1 MRKVVYGGACSL
13 DGFLA
18 GPAGELDWLHFSK
31 DVAAEMQA
39 RWATVDTLVFG
50 RKTWEDAVAR
60 SGGAGGGGAMP
71 GVNAYVCSRT
81 LTSVPDGAPTLVAGD
96 AVDFVRDLKA
106 APGKDIVLMSGGNLA
121 RSLFEADLIDEVGF
135 NIHPLLL
142 GGGVPALLDAGRRV
156 PLELT
161 QCRQMDGGCVL
172 VLYTVR
178 HGAAGE
184 VSAPAKAA
192 RARRGSR

>member
-31 DVAAEMQA
+31 DVAAEMQT
-39 RWATVDTLVFG
+39 RWATVDTLIFG

-60 SGGAGGGGAMP
+60 SGGSSGGSMP
-71 GVNAYVCSRT
+71 GVTAYLCSRT
-81 LTSVPDGAPTLVAGD
+81 LSAVPEGAPTLVAGD
-96 AVDFVRDLKA
+96 AADFVRKLKA
-106 APGKDIVLMSGGNLA
+106 RPGKDIVLMSGGNLA
-121 RSLFEADLIDEVGF
+121 RSLFEADLVDEVGF

-142 GGGVPALLDAGRRV
+142 GAGVPALLNPGRRV
-156 PLELT
+156 SLELT

-172 VLYTVR
+172 LLYAVR
-178 HGAAGE
+178 HGAAAASGTAT
-184 VSAPAKAA
+184 AP
-192 RARRGSR
+192 RGRRGSR